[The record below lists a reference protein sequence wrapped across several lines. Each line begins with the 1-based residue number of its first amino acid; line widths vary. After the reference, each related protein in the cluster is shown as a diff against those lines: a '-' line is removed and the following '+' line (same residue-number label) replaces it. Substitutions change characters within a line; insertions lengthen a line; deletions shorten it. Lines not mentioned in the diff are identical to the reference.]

1 MITREQLYKRTAT
14 GATQVWWMEIDG
26 ARYRTNSGQLNGK
39 IITTEWTVAKGKNI
53 GRSNE
58 TTPEEQAIAEA
69 DSAYTL
75 KRKGGYCNTPDDA
88 QSDTSFKPMLAK
100 KFEDYVSDI
109 RKGFKSGVGVYSQP
123 KLDGIRCIGTPDGLF
138 SRQGNRIVAVPH
150 IEAAVKQILARNP
163 GIIFDGE
170 LYNHDLKAD
179 FNAIVSL
186 VKKQKPTKQDLLN
199 SEEMIEYHI
208 YDVAGASAKEYPFAR
223 RYEFIEDFTA
233 MLSPNHLRAVPTHTI
248 FDESMLDGF
257 YEEYIEHGYEGQMIR
272 LHGPYEQKR
281 SKLLLKR
288 KEFMDDE
295 YAVLDIQE
303 GEGNASGMAKI
314 AVLSLGDGRQFR
326 ADIVGERNRLREILA
341 AKNRLIG
348 KQATIEFFRL
358 TPDGVP
364 RFPKLKIIHLEG
376 RW

>member
-1 MITREQLYKRTAT
+1 MNIREKLYKRTAT
-14 GATQVWWMEIDG
+14 GATQVWWMETGG
-26 ARYRTNSGQLNGK
+26 ARYRTHSGQLNGK
-39 IITTEWTVAKGKNI
+39 ITTTEWTVTKGKNI

-58 TTPEEQAIAEA
+58 TTPEVQAHLEVEA
-69 DSAYTL
+69 AYTL
-75 KRKGGYCNTPDDA
+75 KRKGGYRDTPDDA
-88 QSDTSFKPMLAK
+88 QSDVSFKPMLAK
-100 KFEDYVSDI
+100 KYEDYADDVRTELKRGGI
-109 RKGFKSGVGVYSQP
+109 VYSQP

-150 IEAAVKQILARNP
+150 IEDSVRLVLSRNP
-163 GIIFDGE
+163 GVILDGE
-170 LYNHDLKAD
+170 LYNHELKAD
-179 FNAIVSL
+179 FNTIVSL
-186 VKKQKPTKQDLLN
+186 VKKQKPTEKDLLN
-199 SEEMIEYHI
+199 SKAMIQYHV
-208 YDVAGASAKEYPFAR
+208 YDISGSTRGEHPFAK
-223 RYEFIEDFTA
+223 RYEFVEDINMMGA
-233 MLSPNHLRAVPTHTI
+233 YLHAVPTHNI
-248 FDESMLDGF
+248 LDEGTLDAF

-295 YAVLDIQE
+295 YEVVDIQE
-303 GEGNASGMAKI
+303 GDGNASGMAKR
-314 AVLSLGDGRQFR
+314 AVLSLGDGRQFK

-341 AKNRLIG
+341 VKNRLIG